1 MTVMYFM
8 CVILATIV
16 FVYFEVP
23 LCCTFC
29 AIFVMLI
36 VNSYFNEAQKLLK
49 SPVHFLVCS
58 FVVVVVVVVLYCF
71 WKCHTVFD
79 MVNVL

>member
-36 VNSYFNEAQKLLK
+36 VSPFNIIIVCISSYFNEAKK
-49 SPVHFLVCS
+49 S
-58 FVVVVVVVVLYCF
+58 
-71 WKCHTVFD
+71 
-79 MVNVL
+79 